1 MVKVKVIN
9 ESVSELPKYE
19 TIGSSGMDVHAN
31 IHESIILK
39 PFERKL
45 IPTGIHVNLP
55 VGYELQVRPRSGLS
69 LKHGITCCNAIGTID
84 SDYTGDIGVILINL
98 SNEEFTINPGDR
110 IAQMVCTKYEK
121 VLWEQVDVL
130 KETERGS
137 GGFGHTGVK

>member
-1 MVKVKVIN
+1 MVKVRVKN
-9 ESVSELPKYE
+9 ESLNELPKYE
-19 TIGSSGMDVHAN
+19 TTGSSGMDVRAN
-31 IHESIILK
+31 IPEPIVLK

-55 VGYELQVRPRSGLS
+55 AGYELQVRPRSGLAS
-69 LKHGITCCNAIGTID
+69 KHGITCCNAIGTID

-121 VLWEQVDVL
+121 VLWERVDNL
-130 KETERGS
+130 IETGRGS